1 MPISFNDFPA
11 NWRLPLFWLEVD
23 PSKAGFP
30 TLKQPALIVG
40 QKLAAGTA
48 PVDVPFPVSSEAQII
63 AAAGRGSMLHREVVA
78 FLANNRAH
86 ELYCLPVAEPP
97 AGVVA
102 SGTIVVTAPPT
113 QAGTLYLYI
122 AGQRLQVPIAAT
134 DTVDIVAGMIEDVIT
149 ATPDLPVTAT
159 VATATVTVTCKWK
172 GLTGNDI
179 DMRVNYGGP
188 LAGEIMPA
196 GLTLTVAAKLSA
208 GTGQP
213 NFAAAIAALGEEQYE
228 YVCLPFTDTT
238 SLTQW
243 KTEYEFGDNGRWG
256 WMRQLY
262 GHLFSAYRGTYS
274 ELKAWG
280 PTQNSGVLSVMSVEV
295 NSPSPIWEW
304 SAAYTA
310 QAARH
315 LLNDPARPLQ
325 TLPLEGI
332 LPAPRNQR
340 FLTSERQ
347 NLAGTGLATQTTTP
361 DFKVH
366 INRETTTYQL
376 NNYGVGDDA
385 YTDVTTLATLARLFR
400 DLKHMI
406 TTKYPRHKL
415 ANDGTRFGPGQAIV
429 TPKTIKAEI
438 VAQYRIEEFE
448 GLVEDVRSFKANLI
462 VERNIN
468 NPNRLDV
475 LLPPDLVNQLRI
487 FAVLAQFRLQYNRG
501 VDLAVA

>member
-40 QKLAAGTA
+40 QKLATGTA
-48 PVDVPFPVSSEAQII
+48 LVDVPFPVSSEAQII

-78 FLANNRAH
+78 FLNNNRAH
-86 ELYCLPVAEPP
+86 ELYCLPVAEPA

-102 SGTIVVTAPPT
+102 TGTIAVTGAPT
-113 QAGTLYLYI
+113 AAGTLYIYI
-122 AGQRLQVPIAAT
+122 AGQRLEVPIAAT
-134 DTVDIVAGMIEDVIT
+134 DTT
-149 ATPDLPVTAT
+149 ATVAAMINSAIAAMPDLPVTST
-159 VATATVTVTCKWK
+159 VTTSTVTVTCKWK
-172 GLTGNDI
+172 GATGNDI
-179 DMRVNYGGP
+179 DMRLNYGGV
-188 LAGEIMPA
+188 LAGEVLPT
-196 GLTLTVAAKLSA
+196 GLALTVAPKLTA

-213 NFAAAIAALGEEQYE
+213 NFAAAIAGLGEEQYE
-228 YVCLPFTDTT
+228 YVCLPFTDST
-238 SLTQW
+238 SLNQW

-262 GHLFSAYRGTYS
+262 GHLFSAYRGTFS
-274 ELKAWG
+274 ELMAWG

-325 TLPLEGI
+325 TLTLENI
-332 LPAPRNQR
+332 LPAPRVQR
-340 FLTSERQ
+340 FLITERQ
-347 NLAGTGLATQTTTP
+347 QLAGTGLATQSTTP
-361 DFKVH
+361 DFKIH

-400 DLKHMI
+400 DLKQAI
-406 TTKYPRHKL
+406 TSKYPRHKL

-438 VAQYRIEEFE
+438 VAQYRIEEFQ
-448 GLVEDVRSFKANLI
+448 GLVEDVKAFKANLI

-487 FAVLAQFRLQYNRG
+487 FAVLAQFRLQFQRET
-501 VDLAVA
+501 DLAIV